1 MKNIHV
7 ISTDTLSRLGRFID
21 TNNLFLRTYNDIPRG
36 ENVHI
41 YIADDG
47 EIKEGDWFIRGDEIH
62 KCFSVYK
69 TDIEF
74 LTSIDSVYCGSNT
87 FWNKEYCKKIIL
99 TTDEDLIQYGVQAID
114 DDFLQWFVKNP
125 SCEQVKIDKTL
136 GCIDLDAVCNFGD
149 NGDSVPCPNAPD
161 CLKNKYKIIYPKEHK
176 TAWVGVL
183 HDKMNEYHP
192 TEYELKYIYQGEG
205 CLPHFPN
212 EELCQIW
219 CDSKYKEEPKQ
230 ETLEEAA
237 KNESVYFGDWQGIDR
252 YQQGFIESAKLVQ
265 EQMYSKEDMLNFAW
279 FLLENVGQY
288 SCDRTAHFE
297 GKYLEQFKKK

>member
-41 YIADDG
+41 YITDD
-47 EIKEGDWFIRGDEIH
+47 EDIKEGDWFIRGDEIH

-114 DDFLQWFVKNP
+114 DDFLQWFVNNP
-125 SCEQVKIDKTL
+125 NCEEVEIKSDWEFLGDDYRRGGEQTLVYKIIIPSEEPNYNMKQEIIDEMERLKVETKQEKLEEREPYWDLVDKKAEENNS
-136 GCIDLDAVCNFGD
+136 IDLDVYAKGVQDG
-149 NGDSVPCPNAPD
+149 V
-161 CLKNKYKIIYPKEHK
+161 KYMQKQMYRDEDLREALFYALYLPR
-176 TAWVGVL
+176 TDGVIV
-183 HDKMNEYHP
+183 N
-192 TEYELKYIYQGEG
+192 T
-205 CLPHFPN
+205 
-212 EELCQIW
+212 
-219 CDSKYKEEPKQ
+219 
-230 ETLEEAA
+230 
-237 KNESVYFGDWQGIDR
+237 NESIVRETI
-252 YQQGFIESAKLVQ
+252 AK
-265 EQMYSKEDMLNFAW
+265 
-279 FLLENVGQY
+279 
-288 SCDRTAHFE
+288 
-297 GKYLEQFKKK
+297 FKKK